1 MPKKN
6 LKPVDFIYP
15 SFQCPK
21 EMYSRRPSPIRTFVK
36 KKTNNFGPDLAGTS

>member
-6 LKPVDFIYP
+6 PKPIDFIYP

-21 EMYSRRPSPIRTFVK
+21 ETYSRGPSLICTFVK
-36 KKTNNFGPDLAGTS
+36 KKTNNFGPDLAGTF